1 MLVALFVLVFGLMS
15 FTVPTYAQPSS
26 APPSSLP
33 VTPLSPTV
41 TDPTGIGSCDL
52 CRPLEGRRGSDL
64 QRHRARQDR
73 DLHPH
78 KKAPG
83 VTKSMRQSFQTQ
95 LPHRKLEGT
104 QEGSER

>member
-1 MLVALFVLVFGLMS
+1 MLVVLLVLILGPMS
-15 FTVPTYAQPSS
+15 FPFQTHAQPSS

-41 TDPTGIGSCDL
+41 TDPTGTGTCDL

-64 QRHRARQDR
+64 QRHHARR
-73 DLHPH
+73 DGNLHPH

-83 VTKSMRQSFQTQ
+83 VTKSMKQSFRSL
-95 LPHRKLEGT
+95 LPHRKLEET